1 MKTKLTLSISKAHV
15 RRVKAYSLRHRRS
28 VSQLFEELIDAL
40 DVEITTKERKNY
52 AVDKLDGLLTGKFSP
67 EDLAQDTRLSR
78 IMGK

>member
-1 MKTKLTLSISKAHV
+1 
-15 RRVKAYSLRHRRS
+15 

-40 DVEITTKERKNY
+40 DVEITTKERKSY
-52 AVDKLDGLLTGKFSP
+52 AVDKLDGLLTGKFAP